1 MGYIFIRRKLQL
13 QLETFGS
20 MLYNIQEK
28 IEKVADRHMSKTN
41 SAQDARRTLMLS
53 EPIHRII
60 PKMAVPTIVAFLINS
75 IYSLADTY
83 FVSGLGTNATAA
95 VSVNSSL
102 DQLIMMCG
110 SMVALGAN
118 SYIARL
124 LGEGK
129 DKKASEVLSTAFF
142 CAFFFGAVL
151 MVVGNVFM
159 TPMVRLLGAT
169 PTCEQ
174 YSIDYATYVL
184 LAAPFMASNFVMN
197 QCLRSEG
204 SATLSMVGMGFGGIL
219 NCFLDP
225 IFILGSEGLMLKYG
239 IALPFDIAPM
249 GVAGA
254 SLATAISKV
263 VSFAILVF
271 PYVTRRSMLRLS
283 LKNFHPTK
291 DIIVNVVS
299 VGSSSMFRNGLN
311 VVAAILLNGI
321 AGNISD
327 SVLAG
332 IGVTTKIMMFPFGII
347 LGFGNGFQPV
357 AGFNWGAKRYDRV
370 RESYR
375 FSSMVALIGSIIMAV
390 GLALFADQL
399 IVLFAGEDLEMRK
412 IGAFCIIT
420 QCIALPIHAWVAI
433 VNMLC
438 VGLGNAKGAFLLA
451 TARQGS
457 CFIPFVHLMAYLFS
471 AQGVASVQGLADVLS
486 LVLAIPLALS
496 MTKLI
501 KQNELEMQKM

>member
-1 MGYIFIRRKLQL
+1 MSVFKSKRANQQNRK
-13 QLETFGS
+13 E
-20 MLYNIQEK
+20 
-28 IEKVADRHMSKTN
+28 
-41 SAQDARRTLMLS
+41 LMLN
-53 EPIHRII
+53 EPISRVI
-60 PKMAVPTIVAFLINS
+60 PKMAIPTIIAFLINS

-83 FVSGLGTNATAA
+83 FVSSLGTNATAA
-95 VSVNSSL
+95 VSVNASL
-102 DQLIMMCG
+102 DQLIMMAG
-110 SMVALGAN
+110 SMLAMGAN

-124 LGEGK
+124 LGRGE
-129 DKKASEVLSTAFF
+129 DHKASQVLSTAFF
-142 CAFFFGAVL
+142 LAASLGAAL
-151 MVVGNVFM
+151 MVLGITFM

-174 YSIDYATYVL
+174 YSIQYATYVL

-219 NCFLDP
+219 NVILDP
-225 IFILGSEGLMLKYG
+225 IFIFGLN
-239 IALPFDIAPM
+239 M

-254 SLATAISKV
+254 SAATAISKL
-263 VSFAILVF
+263 VSFCILIF
-271 PYVTRRSMLRLS
+271 PYITRRSLLHLS
-283 LKNFHPTK
+283 IRNFHFSK
-291 DIIVNVVS
+291 DIIFTVVS
-299 VGSSSMFRNGLN
+299 VGSSSMFRSGLA
-311 VVAAILLNGI
+311 VVSAILLNDI
-321 AGNISD
+321 AGSISD

-332 IGVTTKIMMFPFGII
+332 IGVCTKIMMFPFGII

-375 FSSMVALIGSIIMAV
+375 FSSLVAAV
-390 GLALFADQL
+390 GGLVMGLLIAFFADEIIL
-399 IVLFAGEDLEMRK
+399 LFAGSDPEMHR
-412 IGAFCIIT
+412 IGALSIRL

-457 CFIPFVHLMAYLFS
+457 CFIPILYPIAFFFHAN
-471 AQGVASVQGLADVLS
+471 GVASVQALADVLS
-486 LVLAIPLALS
+486 LILAIPIAIV
-496 MTKLI
+496 MTRRI
-501 KQNELEMQKM
+501 RQAQERQMAVQSA